1 MSDKMICTTCGYVGQ
16 NEGSIKGNIL
26 IELILWCMFLL
37 PGIIYSIYRS
47 SSKQKVC
54 PQCKNPTMIP
64 VTSPIGEKLYTNH
77 EASLTPEKK
86 QEEAKKEID
95 KEKSDKVVKI
105 IIAVL
110 IIWLLYS
117 FMSAFS

>member
-1 MSDKMICTTCGYVGQ
+1 MICTTCGYVRN

-64 VTSPIGEKLYTNH
+64 VTSPIGEKLYASH
-77 EASLTPEKK
+77 EATLTPEKK
-86 QEEAKKEID
+86 QEEIKKEIS
-95 KEKSDKVVKI
+95 KKKSDKIVKI
-105 IIAVL
+105 IIAIL
-110 IIWLLYS
+110 IVWLFS
-117 FMSAFS
+117 SVMSALR